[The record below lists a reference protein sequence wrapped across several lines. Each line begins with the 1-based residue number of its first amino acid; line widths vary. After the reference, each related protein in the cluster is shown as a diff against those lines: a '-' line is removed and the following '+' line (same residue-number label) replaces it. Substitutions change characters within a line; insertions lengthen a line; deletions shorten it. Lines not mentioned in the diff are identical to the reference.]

1 MLFRKQYS
9 FEINQNKK
17 VLSESLKNLKGKDQ
31 SYRNG
36 IGSESSYSIEFNWDE
51 FVVTRKAEMFE
62 RSAGIEPDAHI
73 QLVQLSEKLTRID
86 VKIKFSEIVW
96 IILVFIHLGIIG
108 GSLFLPQI
116 KLFGNQLETTWIN
129 RILFL
134 ILSLGVINSII
145 WLLFI
150 SEVKTLRNVVQQI
163 FEGLIFLSHDETLT
177 H

>member
-1 MLFRKQYS
+1 MFLKKKYS
-9 FEINQNKK
+9 FEINQNKE

-31 SYRNG
+31 VYRNG

-51 FVVTRKAEMFE
+51 FMVSRKATMSG
-62 RSAGIEPDAHI
+62 RAGIEPDAHMR
-73 QLVQLSEKLTRID
+73 LVQLSEKLTRID

-96 IILVFIHLGIIG
+96 IILVFIHFGIIG

-134 ILSLGVINSII
+134 ILSIALV
-145 WLLFI
+145 
-150 SEVKTLRNVVQQI
+150 T
-163 FEGLIFLSHDETLT
+163 LIF
-177 H
+177 